1 VSYINGTGFHYLFI
15 GVAPERFSN
24 ISVERKNDQNPLSV
38 KWNLIM
44 VAMQDLQT
52 VEIGDTPSF
61 RQILAARINRLQT
74 RETLSLEL
82 QALLFLSMNRRE
94 AFAWLKARNCYV
106 RFVQKKRV
114 IELRKM

>member
-1 VSYINGTGFHYLFI
+1 MGQASII
-15 GVAPERFSN
+15 FSLAVFQSGSL
-24 ISVERKNDQNPLSV
+24 ISQSREKMIQNPLSV